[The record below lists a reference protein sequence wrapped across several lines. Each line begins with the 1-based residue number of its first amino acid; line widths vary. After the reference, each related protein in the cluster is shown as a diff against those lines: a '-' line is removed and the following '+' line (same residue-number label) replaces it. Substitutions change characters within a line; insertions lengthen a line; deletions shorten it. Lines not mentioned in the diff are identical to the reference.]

1 LKIINNFNITTKVI
15 SEQTVKIDIK
25 YRPLIYL
32 IKEKINNE
40 HLIYNTLTKALILI
54 DETEKDIFTEAEISY
69 NSDLDIL
76 IKNWFLVPIDFDE
89 QSYYYQINNI
99 YKLLDHENY
108 INHFTIFPTTDCNAR
123 CFYCFE
129 KNKQYCTMTKE
140 IALSVAEYIIKVSNN
155 KKISLTWFGGEPLH
169 NSKAINTICEKL
181 AEENVDFSSSIITN
195 GYLFN
200 DKNVKLAKKLWNITS
215 AQITLDGTEKIYNR
229 VKNYIYNNDKSP
241 FRIVLNNIEQL
252 LDNKIKVQ
260 IRLNLDSYNKDDLY
274 SLVDYLYKRFRNN
287 KYLSIYVRLLFD
299 DTSDLQRNRN
309 YDERKEIFLEFQ
321 KLREYIIS
329 LDMYNIGKLK
339 TKMPLYS
346 CVADDKHSVII
357 LPNGEFSVCDMLIND
372 KNYGNIYDGITDLDY
387 KNKFTEIK
395 KPVNKCTNCVLKPI
409 CLHLSGCPEH
419 QKDCEDFNIASEIYI
434 LKQQMKK
441 CYKNWLELNDEMSNC

>member
-140 IALSVAEYIIKVSNN
+140 IALSVAEYIIKVSN
-155 KKISLTWFGGEPLH
+155 P
-169 NSKAINTICEKL
+169 
-181 AEENVDFSSSIITN
+181 II
-195 GYLFN
+195 
-200 DKNVKLAKKLWNITS
+200 K
-215 AQITLDGTEKIYNR
+215 Q
-229 VKNYIYNNDKSP
+229 
-241 FRIVLNNIEQL
+241 Q
-252 LDNKIKVQ
+252 
-260 IRLNLDSYNKDDLY
+260 
-274 SLVDYLYKRFRNN
+274 
-287 KYLSIYVRLLFD
+287 
-299 DTSDLQRNRN
+299 
-309 YDERKEIFLEFQ
+309 Q
-321 KLREYIIS
+321 KL
-329 LDMYNIGKLK
+329 
-339 TKMPLYS
+339 
-346 CVADDKHSVII
+346 CV
-357 LPNGEFSVCDMLIND
+357 
-372 KNYGNIYDGITDLDY
+372 
-387 KNKFTEIK
+387 
-395 KPVNKCTNCVLKPI
+395 
-409 CLHLSGCPEH
+409 
-419 QKDCEDFNIASEIYI
+419 
-434 LKQQMKK
+434 
-441 CYKNWLELNDEMSNC
+441 